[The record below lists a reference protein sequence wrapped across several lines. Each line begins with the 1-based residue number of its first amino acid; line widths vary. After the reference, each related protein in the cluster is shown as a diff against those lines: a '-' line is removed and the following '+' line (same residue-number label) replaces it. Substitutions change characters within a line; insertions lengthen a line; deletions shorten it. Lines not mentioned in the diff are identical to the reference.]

1 MHLDVELSHLKA
13 TDTIVVANNRQVLA
27 FKKSFT
33 QQQPQAQ
40 LPKIFSWIQYLNHY
54 WKTRQLHNQ
63 ARLINAIE
71 QRHLIESSLKAC
83 GQTTHTQL
91 INEVIKNYDYCTNH
105 KIPLSLLAQSKIQ
118 ASEAFSQWIVHYQQ
132 HKKTLNLIDVNDLT
146 NLILADDELTESLF
160 IYGFKTLTPL
170 QNKVFETLNCQT
182 LKAQRTQ
189 STKQYCF
196 NNTLDEIVS
205 AANWAKQQQ
214 QDNPHKSI
222 AIVCPQLS
230 ELQHQLTSA
239 FDQVFDDFLTETGEK
254 SYNISL
260 GLPLSQYALIQDLL
274 NLLTLSEQ
282 LKEDRVESSLFT
294 QVVSSVY
301 IKGYQSERSARHLL
315 ANQAS
320 ALALE
325 YFSLEQLADA
335 LAQCPVLLKILNQ
348 ITHQTNTQTLDQHLT
363 RFNTMLDHWGFATD
377 RNLSSGEYQLL
388 QKYLDSSLILNQLST
403 HQEKCRVVM
412 ALQTLKEITNQVI
425 FQAQSSQSNIQ
436 IIGSL
441 EAEGLYFDKAWV
453 MGMTQGFLPAKLNS
467 PRFIS
472 GAIAA
477 EYQIPHSSYELIQA
491 DAQNTF
497 ANLCTLSD
505 HVIFSY
511 AKSHAESEQLPSPL
525 LNDSYEHKPQESFNL
540 EAINLESIDNRNAP
554 ECSDKHIKSGVSLL
568 KDQMA
573 CAFKGF
579 AHRLQIES
587 IDEPH
592 IGLDRREQGNI
603 IHNALQYIYEEINT
617 KEALLALRSSEL
629 SSLISRKVYAALK
642 RHTESGFKA
651 IEKIRVEQLLAKF
664 IETDKLRE
672 DFRVLATERSVAVDI
687 AGLSFNTRLDR
698 LDEMN
703 NGDQIVFD
711 YKTGSTST
719 SKWCAADIAEP
730 QLPIYSITNNTQGAA
745 FIELN
750 SSGANIKGLSKDP
763 DSLPKQSTRKGNCQD
778 WDDQLITWE
787 NQLNQASQD
796 FQSGQAQVNPNK
808 IACDY
813 CEFDLL
819 CRIQK

>member
-1 MHLDVELSHLKA
+1 MHLNVDLGHLLA

-27 FKKSFT
+27 FKQSFT
-33 QQQPQAQ
+33 QQQPNTQ

-63 ARLINAIE
+63 SRLINAIE
-71 QRHLIESSLKAC
+71 QRHLIESSLKVC
-83 GQTTHTQL
+83 GQSSHPQL
-91 INEVIKNYDYCTNH
+91 INEVVKNYDYCTNH
-105 KIPLSLLAQSKIQ
+105 QIPLSLLAQSKIQ
-118 ASEAFSQWIVHYQQ
+118 ASEVFAQWISHYQQ
-132 HKKTLNLIDVNDLT
+132 YKKTLNVIDTNDLAS
-146 NLILADDELTESLF
+146 LILTDDKLTQSLF
-160 IYGFKTLTPL
+160 VYGFKTLTPL
-170 QNKVFETLNCQT
+170 QDKVFKALNYQT
-182 LKAQRTQ
+182 LQLQQTQ
-189 STKQYCF
+189 STEQYCF
-196 NNTLDEIVS
+196 NNTLDEIIS

-230 ELQHQLTSA
+230 ELQHQLTSI
-239 FDQVFDDFLTETGEK
+239 FDQVFDDLLTETGQK
-254 SYNISL
+254 SYNMSL

-282 LKEDRVESSLFT
+282 LKKDRIESSLFT

-301 IKGYQSERSARHLL
+301 VKGYQSERSARHLL
-315 ANQAS
+315 ANQTS

-325 YFSLEQLADA
+325 YFSLERLEDA
-335 LAQCPVLLKILNQ
+335 LTQCPILSEILSQ

-363 RFNTMLDHWGFATD
+363 SFNATLEHWGFATD

-388 QKYLDSSLILNQLST
+388 QKYLDSSLILNQLSI
-403 HQEKCRVVM
+403 HQEPCSTVI
-412 ALQTLKEITNQVI
+412 ALQILKEITSQVI

-441 EAEGLYFDKAWV
+441 EAEGLRFDKAWV

-477 EYQIPHSSYELIQA
+477 EYQIPHSSYELIQT

-497 ANLCTLSD
+497 ANLCALSD

-511 AKSHAESEQLPSPL
+511 AKSHDESEQLPSPL
-525 LNDSYEHKPQESFNL
+525 LNDFYKHKPQEPFNV
-540 EAINLESIDNRNAP
+540 EAINLESVDNHSAP
-554 ECSDKHIKSGVSLL
+554 EFLDKHIKSGVSLL

-579 AHRLQIES
+579 AHRLNIES
-587 IDEPH
+587 VDEPH
-592 IGLDRREQGNI
+592 IGLDRREQGNV

-617 KEALLALRSSEL
+617 KEALLALSSSEL
-629 SSLISRKVYAALK
+629 NSLISRKVYAALK
-642 RHTESGFKA
+642 RHAESGFKI
-651 IEKIRVEQLLAKF
+651 IEKARVEQLLAKF

-672 DFRVLATERSVAVDI
+672 DFRVLATERSVSVDI
-687 AGLSFNTRLDR
+687 AGLNFNTRLDR

-711 YKTGSTST
+711 YKTGATST
-719 SKWCAADIAEP
+719 AKWCGAQIGEP

-745 FIELN
+745 FIELTSN
-750 SSGANIKGLSKDP
+750 GASFKGLSKDP
-763 DSLPKQSTRKGNCQD
+763 DSLPKQSTRKGKCQD
-778 WDDQLITWE
+778 WDDQLATWK

-796 FQSGQAQVNPNK
+796 FQSGQAQVAPNK

-819 CRIQK
+819 CRVQK